1 MKLTDGWCEN
11 NFNKQSQWC
20 HNGKLIQTPDKC
32 PSRPRPGCWCESLK
46 ICPSVRAMWPMG
58 PPVRV
63 TIVQSISP
71 HRAQQSL
78 QRGEAVYSNKTQLPL
93 GNTNGN
99 MELKT
104 SQFCILCFGLMN
116 FVIRKFCRDASCLYW
131 KIIFKQEL
139 PAALFDLKIDD
150 LCPLKREA
158 AARDPDSQSL
168 STDSHHREL
177 PAWPD
182 TSAATIGQI
191 TVTSFTCYW
200 PENAATSKCWIAKH
214 NNILLAYHA
223 VTIHF
228 NVLLS
233 TQVIPALR
241 RVLWATQN
249 WKVFCIKVM
258 FFVSS
263 IKVIPFVGKQIYTE
277 TKL

>member
-1 MKLTDGWCEN
+1 MTCVLLN
-11 NFNKQSQWC
+11 VKQLL
-20 HNGKLIQTPDKC
+20 GIQT
-32 PSRPRPGCWCESLK
+32 
-46 ICPSVRAMWPMG
+46 VRACQP
-58 PPVRV
+58 
-63 TIVQSISP
+63 TAII
-71 HRAQQSL
+71 
-78 QRGEAVYSNKTQLPL
+78 E
-93 GNTNGN
+93 
-99 MELKT
+99 
-104 SQFCILCFGLMN
+104 
-116 FVIRKFCRDASCLYW
+116 SC
-131 KIIFKQEL
+131 Q
-139 PAALFDLKIDD
+139 PG
-150 LCPLKREA
+150 
-158 AARDPDSQSL
+158 
-168 STDSHHREL
+168 
-177 PAWPD
+177 PD

-214 NNILLAYHA
+214 NNILLAYHP

>member
-1 MKLTDGWCEN
+1 
-11 NFNKQSQWC
+11 
-20 HNGKLIQTPDKC
+20 
-32 PSRPRPGCWCESLK
+32 
-46 ICPSVRAMWPMG
+46 MWPMG

-104 SQFCILCFGLMN
+104 SQFCNHCFGLMS
-116 FVIRKFCRDASCLYW
+116 FVIRKFCKHASCFYW

-168 STDSHHREL
+168 STDSHHGEL
-177 PAWPD
+177 PAWPRHIRRYHWSD
-182 TSAATIGQI
+182 HCHLFHLLLAGKCRHLQMLD
-191 TVTSFTCYW
+191 
-200 PENAATSKCWIAKH
+200 SKAY